1 MHKWLALS
9 LLSICRKLDYI
20 TQASAF
26 RDEPE
31 IASKDKI
38 LNARKFRMINCI
50 KLTISY
56 SYFCISDYAE
66 VNIAKVVVNTGFT
79 DTAIFNFLNFL
90 IQISK
95 NYTSS

>member
-38 LNARKFRMINCI
+38 LNARKFRMINYKVDNFIFVLLYIRLC
-50 KLTISY
+50 K
-56 SYFCISDYAE
+56 

-95 NYTSS
+95 NYTSG